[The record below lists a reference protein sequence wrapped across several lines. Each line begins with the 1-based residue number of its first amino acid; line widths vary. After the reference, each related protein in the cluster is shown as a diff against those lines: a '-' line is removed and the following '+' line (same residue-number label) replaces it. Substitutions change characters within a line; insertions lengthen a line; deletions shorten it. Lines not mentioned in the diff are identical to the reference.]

1 VNTLDAEKA
10 LIGELVYDHTKVRQA
25 AAIVVP
31 DDFSNV
37 RLGNVFGLIAA
48 LVSSGG
54 VVDGPILLGEVQQ
67 RSTAV
72 RQDWPDARDLVA
84 LIGTGSGAAGAV
96 EGYARQ
102 IAEGALR
109 RGVAMEARRIAQD
122 AAEAE
127 DTATLVDDA
136 IHRLE
141 AVRERHSTGDSAG
154 QSLREV
160 LDRCDPADEQYD
172 WVVPDLIERM
182 DRLILTGDEGAGK
195 TTMLRQ
201 VAVLAAAGIH
211 PFTWE
216 PMEPVRVTVVDC
228 ENSERQWRRQT
239 RGLVTQ
245 AWRNGHR
252 DPAAFMHTVFTI
264 DDESLTGRRGSIDL
278 TRSHDL
284 EALHRLLDEHP
295 ADLVLI
301 GPLYKLAPRALQT
314 DDEAAPVLAA
324 LDSLRAHG
332 TALLTEAHFGNAGS
346 GTSGPRDARPRGS
359 RALVGWPEFGL
370 CLIHSTEN
378 PGQACEVIRWRGD
391 REPRPWP
398 TKLWRSGPYPW
409 TPDGVNTNLAAAH
422 RRGVHAGRDWSEV
435 AS

>member
-1 VNTLDAEKA
+1 VNTIDAERA
-10 LIGELVYDHTKVRQA
+10 LIGELVYDHTKVRLA

-31 DDFSNV
+31 DDFSNI
-37 RLGNVFGLIAA
+37 RLGNVFGLVAGLA
-48 LVSSGG
+48 SSGS
-54 VVDGPILLGEVQQ
+54 VVDGPILIGEVQQ
-67 RSTAV
+67 RAASS
-72 RQDWPDARDLVA
+72 RQDWPDARDLVS
-84 LIGTGSGAAGAV
+84 LIGAGSGISGAV
-96 EGYARQ
+96 EEYARQ

-109 RGVAMEARRIAQD
+109 RSVAMEARRIAQD

-127 DTATLVDDA
+127 DTATIINDA
-136 IHRLE
+136 IRRLE
-141 AVRERHSTGDSAG
+141 GVRERHSTGGSAG

-160 LDRCDPADEQYD
+160 LDRIDPDEEQYD
-172 WVVPDLIERM
+172 WVIPGLIERM

-195 TTMLRQ
+195 STMLRQ
-201 VAVLAAAGIH
+201 MAVLAAAGIH

-216 PMEPVRVTVVDC
+216 PIEPVRVTVVDC

-252 DPAAFMHTVFTI
+252 DPAEHMHTVFTI
-264 DDESLTGRRGSIDL
+264 DDDSLTGRCGPIDL

-284 EALHRLLDEHP
+284 EAVHRLLDEHP
-295 ADLVLI
+295 ADLMLI
-301 GPLYKLAPRALQT
+301 GPLYKLAPHELTT
-314 DDEAAPVLAA
+314 DTEAGPVLRA
-324 LDSLRAHG
+324 LDSIRAHG
-332 TALLTEAHFGNAGS
+332 TAVLTEAHFGNAGS

-359 RALVGWPEFGL
+359 RAQVGWPEFGL
-370 CLIHSTEN
+370 CLIHSTED

-409 TPDGVNTNLAAAH
+409 TPDSVDTNLVAAH
-422 RRGVHAGRDWSEV
+422 RRGVASRGQV